1 MIVLPVIPGTLL
13 LCVFIFYLIGRL
25 GSLYSGLGQLCL
37 YLLKLALICLQHIT
51 YVLFICHPQA
61 KARETLSTVCAPDLC
76 QLRAKLALSAI
87 LNSNAQRCEKH

>member
-37 YLLKLALICLQHIT
+37 YLLELALICLQHIT
-51 YVLFICHPQA
+51 YVLII
-61 KARETLSTVCAPDLC
+61 LSPSGQGQRDTVNCVCP
-76 QLRAKLALSAI
+76 
-87 LNSNAQRCEKH
+87 